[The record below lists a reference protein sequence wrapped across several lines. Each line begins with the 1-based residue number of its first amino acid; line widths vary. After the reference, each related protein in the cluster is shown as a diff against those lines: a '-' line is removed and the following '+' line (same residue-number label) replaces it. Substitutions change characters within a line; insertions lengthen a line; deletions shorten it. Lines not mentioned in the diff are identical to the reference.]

1 MEKLM
6 HAGLVKRIGGKYML
20 TSLGKITFSMLT
32 TIETAIKYYW
42 KLKAIDS
49 IFMSAHTTLPSKEYQ
64 RIIDTLMDNQEIKT
78 VLFPNSNNNNSVRS
92 QSLLFSTSTNK

>member
-1 MEKLM
+1 M

-20 TSLGKITFSMLT
+20 TSLGKITFSMMT

-64 RIIDTLMDNQEIKT
+64 RIIDTLIDNQEIKT
-78 VLFPNSNNNNSVRS
+78 VLFPNNNNNNSVRS

>member
-1 MEKLM
+1 M

-64 RIIDTLMDNQEIKT
+64 RIIDTLIDNQEIKT

>member
-32 TIETAIKYYW
+32 TIEIAIKYYW

-49 IFMSAHTTLPSKEYQ
+49 IFVFAHTTLP
-64 RIIDTLMDNQEIKT
+64 
-78 VLFPNSNNNNSVRS
+78 
-92 QSLLFSTSTNK
+92 